1 MQDFLSRFKQKFVQ
15 SFTVFLCPVS
25 GFFVHLVV
33 LPFHSH
39 PVSPVPMRW
48 EAKADGTA
56 PVTPSSFF
64 ESYIAMKMLANF
76 PPP

>member
-1 MQDFLSRFKQKFVQ
+1 MQDFLSRFKQKFAQ

-25 GFFVHLVV
+25 GFSVHLVV
-33 LPFHSH
+33 PFHSH
-39 PVSPVPMRW
+39 PLSPMPVCW

-64 ESYIAMKMLANF
+64 KSCIAMKMLANF
-76 PPP
+76 PPL